1 MFLMFY
7 APREKIEKIHMS
19 IDLDDLIN
27 CLHKEYTF
35 KYSKIVHKIKFEE
48 LVNSIKIKMV
58 IMK

>member
-48 LVNSIKIKMV
+48 LVNSI
-58 IMK
+58 